1 VIAYYWMEVAQLVFA
16 FTGLCVALS
25 EWSAMRDLGRVGKT
39 PAQKVLA
46 RHAARIELM
55 RMSVHVAI
63 LLSAFVSLALPE
75 PPRDVMPGWM
85 ITAVGWRKIGFV
97 WVAFIATAG
106 TVSSRV
112 TRRRVAGL
120 LRDAA

>member
-1 VIAYYWMEVAQLVFA
+1 MIAYYWMEVAQLAFA

-25 EWSAMRDLGRVGKT
+25 EWSAVRDLGRVGKT

-75 PPRDVMPGWM
+75 PPRDVMPHW
-85 ITAVGWRKIGFV
+85 IVEAVGWRKIGFV

-106 TVSSRV
+106 TVSARV